1 MTEFDNTT
9 VSDSEEEGSALGTTL
24 DDMDSDEEVIS

>member
-1 MTEFDNTT
+1 MTEFDNAT
-9 VSDSEEEGSALGTTL
+9 VSDSEEEGSVLGTTL